1 MWKKSYRDLFFMTN
15 GKVLGFGLNIG
26 QFQPRR
32 CFELDVIILNS
43 LVGQV

>member
-26 QFQPRR
+26 QFSAEKV
-32 CFELDVIILNS
+32 F
-43 LVGQV
+43 